1 MLCVPQEAERQ
12 LRVVDALAAR
22 SIAEAQAHGAEA
34 EAARRECARLW
45 MLLEENE
52 RQRHVSAGPS
62 ALSPALVSPGRSP
75 IARGRAIAV
84 RPEQRA
90 PDASRLKLIS

>member
-45 MLLEENE
+45 ALLLRHPEMMLLLQAAGFEETS
-52 RQRHVSAGPS
+52 SAES
-62 ALSPALVSPGRSP
+62 EAQEVQAALDAMLL
-75 IARGRAIAV
+75 RGA
-84 RPEQRA
+84 
-90 PDASRLKLIS
+90 